1 MSWRLGVVGHP
12 VGHSLSPRL
21 HRAGLAQAGLAG
33 TSRAVEAGD
42 LAALAAVLPDFDALS
57 VTMPLKAVATRLCDE
72 LDEVAQRTGMV
83 NSLLLTDGRVRG
95 ANTDGR
101 GLLDALAAGGWHAA
115 GRRAGI
121 LGAGGAAWSIV
132 DALVDEG
139 AEVAVATR
147 RPAALASLA
156 ATYPAVRSF
165 VPGEAL
171 DLVINTVPVARRADQ
186 LAATAASPDA
196 VAVDI
201 TYEPRVS
208 PWLAQYEGRH
218 WITMNGLPMLAHQG
232 ARQMAWWF
240 SVPIDGAALVEV
252 LA

>member
-21 HRAGLAQAGLAG
+21 HRAGLAQAGLVG
-33 TSRAVEAGD
+33 TSRAVDVAD
-42 LAALAAVLPDFDALS
+42 LAALAAVLPAFDALS
-57 VTMPLKAVATRLCDE
+57 VTMPLKALASRLCDE
-72 LDEVAQRTGMV
+72 LDEVATRTGRV
-83 NSLLLTDGRVRG
+83 NSLLRADGRVRG

-101 GLLDALAAGGWHAA
+101 GLLDALAAVGWEPA
-115 GRRAGI
+115 GRRATI
-121 LGAGGAAWSIV
+121 FGAGGAAWSIV
-132 DALVDEG
+132 DALVG
-139 AEVAVATR
+139 AGTEVAVATR
-147 RPAALASLA
+147 QPAAAAALAER
-156 ATYPAVRSF
+156 YPGVVSGA
-165 VPGEAL
+165 PGEAV
-171 DLVINTVPVARRADQ
+171 DLVVNTVPVAHREDQ
-186 LAATAASPDA
+186 PAVGAAGPGA

-208 PWLAQYEGRH
+208 AWLAEQERRH

>member
-21 HRAGLAQAGLAG
+21 HRAGLAQAGLVG
-33 TSRAVEAGD
+33 TSRAVDVTD
-42 LAALAAVLPDFDALS
+42 LAALAAVLPAFDALS
-57 VTMPLKAVATRLCDE
+57 VTMPLKALATQLCDD
-72 LDEVAQRTGMV
+72 LDEVAARTGRV
-83 NSLLLTDGRVRG
+83 NSLLRAEGRVRG

-101 GLLDALAAGGWHAA
+101 GLLDALAAVGWEPA
-115 GRRAGI
+115 GRRAAV

-132 DALVDEG
+132 DALVG
-139 AEVAVATR
+139 AGTEVAVATR
-147 RPAALASLA
+147 RPAAGAALAERYPGLRSL
-156 ATYPAVRSF
+156 TH
-165 VPGEAL
+165 GEAL
-171 DLVINTVPVARRADQ
+171 DLVVNTVPAAQRGEQPAVVA
-186 LAATAASPDA
+186 AAPGA

-208 PWLAQYEGRH
+208 AWLAQHERRH

-240 SVPIDGAALVEV
+240 SVPIDGAGLLEV